1 LTEIYGSGWSD
12 RSLLHCIR
20 IAYTFTEDE
29 IVYAA
34 RTQFSWT
41 HIRSLSALTDPLARQ
56 FYMEIDGKSL
66 EEVLERSYI
75 ITLN

>member
-1 LTEIYGSGWSD
+1 MKRFAWIFRTMFGKSTLRQLNI
-12 RSLLHCIR
+12 
-20 IAYTFTEDE
+20 FTEEE
-29 IVYAA
+29 IVYAV
-34 RTQFSWT
+34 RTLFSWT

-56 FYMEIDGKSL
+56 FYIEIDGKSL